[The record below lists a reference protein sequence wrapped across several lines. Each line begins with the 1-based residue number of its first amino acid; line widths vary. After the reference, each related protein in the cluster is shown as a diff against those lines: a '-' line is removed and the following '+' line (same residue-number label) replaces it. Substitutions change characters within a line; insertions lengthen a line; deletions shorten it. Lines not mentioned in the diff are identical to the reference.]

1 MASHPAAIGR
11 ASAAAAILFALA
23 WAASACVAPEVQV
36 STTATHSAVRPGARD
51 GAPIGTV
58 LVVQLVDALDS
69 ATSHVG
75 QSFEARVV
83 ERVVGTD
90 RTVVVEAGAG
100 LRGHVTSVGTRG
112 APRLRL
118 ALDAVDTLAG
128 PSPVVARIRR
138 AQRVEYP
145 GPERVDR
152 DRVDSLCDAPPSPK
166 TESDPFCGSYVNLLR
181 SDTAPEHGF
190 GETPPTDDRPTEVH
204 LAPGARIELVLTQP
218 LVLQRAP

>member
-11 ASAAAAILFALA
+11 ASAAAILFGLA
-23 WAASACVAPEVQV
+23 WAACVAPEVQV
-36 STTATHSAVRPGARD
+36 ATTATHSAVRPDARD

-58 LVVQLVDALDS
+58 LVVRLVDALDS

-75 QSFEARVV
+75 QSFEGRVM

-90 RTVVVEAGAG
+90 GTVVVEAGAR
-100 LRGHVTSVGTRG
+100 LRGHVTSVGTRE

-128 PSPVVARIRR
+128 SSPVVARIRR

-152 DRVDSLCDAPPSPK
+152 DRIDSLCDAPPSPK
-166 TESDPFCGSYVNLLR
+166 TEADPFCGSYVNLLR

-204 LAPGARIELVLTQP
+204 LAPGARIELVLTEP
-218 LVLQRAP
+218 LVLPRPP